1 MMWQTGGVIFIS
13 GDVHFGE
20 IARFDCGLTYP
31 VYDITSSGLTQ
42 AVEEEASTIFS
53 YILALGSW
61 LLPHTMRVKNSRCAT
76 NSCVYGREYF
86 PFLPDILDPYVT
98 CIEYNDIAISWILE

>member
-1 MMWQTGGVIFIS
+1 MMLQTGGVIFIS

-53 YILALGSW
+53 YILAIGSW

-76 NSCVYGREYF
+76 NSCVYGRKYF
-86 PFLPDILDPYVT
+86 PFLPDNLEPYVA
-98 CIEYNDIAISWILE
+98 CIESIDIAIG